1 MSRLMMPPD
10 EVDES
15 VLPEVRERIV
25 ALIAGE
31 LDRWVPALLLT
42 EADAAQVLR
51 IPNGGLGRLR
61 KRGQGPPF
69 VRFSK
74 GQVAY
79 RLGDLMA
86 WIATLPASAE
96 KAN

>member
-1 MSRLMMPPD
+1 MGRLMMPPD

-15 VLPEVRERIV
+15 VLPEVRERI
-25 ALIAGE
+25 ADLIAGE

-51 IPNGGLGRLR
+51 IPNGRLGRLR
-61 KRGQGPPF
+61 KLGQGPPF

-79 RLGDLMA
+79 RLGELMH
-86 WIATLPASAE
+86 WVATLPASTDT
-96 KAN
+96 AN